1 MKYIFHF
8 YVTLKKYVQIQFKKS
23 KKGIFIVTIYFSLS
37 DSGITQAPAIPVQ
50 QTNSFNLKYKAVVD
64 CNNFE
69 SIRNQIEANI
79 LVK

>member
-23 KKGIFIVTIYFSLS
+23 KKGKFIVTIYFSLS

-50 QTNSFNLKYKAVVD
+50 QTYSFNLKYKAVVD